1 VPGGQQVAD
10 LGDGLELGKVLLV
23 EIDVRRGHVL
33 VEMLHRARTGNQQH
47 PLVTGQ
53 QPASA
58 TCVAV
63 MPCRSAA
70 IGVLHLGDVDELE
83 RAADG
88 VGTSLADA
96 DQVEPPFLRVL

>member
-1 VPGGQQVAD
+1 VPVGQQVAD

-33 VEMLHRARTGNQQH
+33 LEMLHRARTGNQQH

-70 IGVLHLGDVDELE
+70 PDSRILRQLCLGPPLN
-83 RAADG
+83 A
-88 VGTSLADA
+88 
-96 DQVEPPFLRVL
+96 EPSAK